1 MIDTNRINL
10 TILKRTMKSILTT
23 IFSFIITLTV
33 NAQIYDV
40 LVTESFDNTTN
51 LSTDGTFGND
61 GNSAGGG
68 FLDAFDVSA
77 NFGSPSNVTSYVTYE
92 TSSVFIGA
100 DIDGY
105 GGTTPTYLEVFD
117 YTVDHDDEVGFV
129 GDFGLPSGCTDLDA
143 SGDILTIQ
151 YTIDDGDSWS
161 TGLTI
166 TADGT
171 SSMTFSD
178 GTIAINSSD
187 GIMRT
192 KEFSIGTNMRD
203 SVVKVRVAISSFN
216 RSSES
221 FVLDEFRLVKVREIV
236 KTEAFDNTTNLTT
249 SSGGGTFNVNF
260 ENAICDANDIYDVSA
275 NLTTPSN
282 ITNCLNYEVG
292 SVFVL
297 NHRLSTSA
305 ADGEELEML
314 TYTASDNY
322 ELSFRGNFAQ
332 FGSGT
337 DPDNNVVIQYSTDG
351 GSTYTTGL
359 TLTGNVSGYYD
370 ISDGTDRIRYKSFTT
385 KGFTIGD
392 NLNGQTIKIKAI
404 FNGLDNNDDGIAFD
418 EFKLEKSKNAPD
430 AILPVELMSFN
441 AYKSEN
447 EVHVKWLTAMELDN
461 DYFEVQRSSD
471 GIDFEVIQTID
482 GFGTTSFNQDY
493 YTEDISPLSGV
504 SYYRLSQTD
513 FDGTKTTYSPV
524 AVQFEQIDIQA
535 IYVSNDLN
543 KAYLHFESNSEK
555 QYELIVTDNLG
566 RLISNQT
573 LKAQTGVNRK
583 SLNLLKQGVYHI
595 SIICADEI
603 ESVSFLK

>member
-1 MIDTNRINL
+1 
-10 TILKRTMKSILTT
+10 MKSILTT

-77 NFGSPSNVTSYVTYE
+77 NFATPSNVTSHLTYE
-92 TSSVFIGA
+92 TSSVFIAG
-100 DIDGY
+100 DVNSY
-105 GGTTPTYLEVFD
+105 GGTTPSYLEVFD

-129 GDFGLPSGCTDLDA
+129 GDFAIPIGSNGLDA
-143 SGDILTIQ
+143 SSDILTVQ
-151 YTIDDGDSWS
+151 YTIDDGETWT

-166 TADGT
+166 TADG
-171 SSMTFSD
+171 SRSMTFSD
-178 GTIAINSSD
+178 GTIAIYND
-187 GIMRT
+187 GYFRT
-192 KEFSIGTNMRD
+192 KEFSIGTSIRD
-203 SVVKVRVAISSFN
+203 SIVKVRVAITSFTSSA
-216 RSSES
+216 ES
-221 FVLDEFRLVKVREIV
+221 FALDEFRLVKVREIV
-236 KTEAFDNTTNLTT
+236 KSEGFDNTTSLTT
-249 SSGGGTFNVNF
+249 SSGASTFDVGF
-260 ENAICDANDIYDVSA
+260 ENAVCDANDIYDVSA

-282 ITNCLNYEVG
+282 ITNCLDYEVG

-314 TYTASDNY
+314 TYTASDNN

-337 DPDNNVVIQYSTDG
+337 DPDNNIVIQYSTDG

-418 EFKLEKSKNAPD
+418 EFKLEKSNNAPD

-447 EVHVKWLTAMELDN
+447 EVHVKWVTAMELDN

-471 GIDFEVIQTID
+471 GIDFEVIQIID
-482 GFGTTSFNQDY
+482 GFGTSNEAHEYF
-493 YTEDISPLSGV
+493 TEDLNPIPGN
-504 SYYRLSQTD
+504 SYYRLRQVD
-513 FDGTKTTYSPV
+513 FDGQNETFSPV
-524 AVQFEQIDIQA
+524 AVNYQEECIK
-535 IYVSNDLN
+535 DLHISQSDN
-543 KAYLHFESNSEK
+543 QNTIVFNSSTEK
-555 QYELIVTDNLG
+555 EYTILLSDNLG
-566 RLISNQT
+566 RIIRHENMKAMKGSNSFI
-573 LKAQTGVNRK
+573 LP
-583 SLNLLKQGVYHI
+583 SLQSGIYHI
-595 SIICADEI
+595 TIAHDDKS
-603 ESVSFLK
+603 SSTSFIK